1 MEDKPM
7 QKPIDFK
14 KQDKEYYSAP
24 GNKPCLVKLPPLPY
38 LMIEGTGDP
47 NGSEEFQ
54 QALEAL
60 FGLSYG
66 VKMSPKKDRAPDGYY
81 PYVVAPL
88 EGHWSLPED
97 THADAPLDK
106 SRLIWTLMIRQPEF
120 LKQDFLKL
128 LQEELFEKKKNPSLK
143 KVYLKTLGEGDCC
156 QFLHLGP
163 FDEEPASF
171 KRMEAW
177 VEEQGLSRKE
187 KSHKEIYLSDF
198 RRTAPEKL
206 KTLLRFPVLV
216 Q

>member
-1 MEDKPM
+1 M

-14 KQDKEYYSAP
+14 KQDKEYYRAP
-24 GNKPCLVKLPPLPY
+24 GNKPCLIKLPPLSY

-47 NGSEEFQ
+47 NNSEEFQ

-66 VKMSPKKDRAPDGYY
+66 VKMSPKKDRAPEGYY
-81 PYVVAPL
+81 TYVVAPL
-88 EGHWSLPED
+88 EGHWTLPKN
-97 THADAPLDK
+97 TPANAPLDK
-106 SRLIWTLMIRQPEF
+106 SRLIWTMMIRQPEF
-120 LKQDFLKL
+120 LKQDFLEL
-128 LQEELFEKKKNPSLK
+128 LQEELFLKKKNPSLK
-143 KVYLKTLGEGDCC
+143 KVYLKTLEEGNCC

-171 KRMEAW
+171 KLMEEW
-177 VEEQGLSRKE
+177 VESQGMSRKV

-206 KTLLRFPVLV
+206 KTLLRFPVLI